1 MLFVDLRKLSIME
14 KVKPQVKSVAVACC
28 TYKRPEKLRCL
39 LSSLVEMKK
48 PDVPTKILIVDND
61 IEQSSKPV
69 VDEFL
74 DKLNIHYVVEK
85 NKGLSNA
92 RNGALKGAIELGV
105 SHIAFVDDDETVDE
119 NWLVTHI
126 DFYNQFENIYI
137 SNGPAYS
144 IFKENTPDYV
154 KKCTLFAPYVCK
166 KLGKIKKTCPSNN
179 VFMPIDIVKD
189 NDVYFST
196 EFNSSGGEDTD
207 FFGRLTALGFNIGW
221 NYNAKVYEI
230 VEESRTDFKWLM
242 KKAYNNGLITGCMK
256 AKKNKN
262 AFKKALYILDK
273 LIKVVVFAILAV
285 PAILFGMS
293 VFTNSLV
300 RLFSTVGLISGVMSF
315 NKSDFYG

>member
-1 MLFVDLRKLSIME
+1 ME

-74 DKLNIHYVVEK
+74 DKLDIHYIVEK

-119 NWLVTHI
+119 NWLVSHI

-144 IFKENTPDYV
+144 IFKENTPDYI
-154 KKCTLFAPYVCK
+154 KKCTIFAPYVCNE
-166 KLGKIKKTCPSNN
+166 LGKIKKTCPSNN
-179 VFMPIDIVKD
+179 VFMPVDVIKD
-189 NDVYFST
+189 NKVCFST
-196 EFNSSGGEDTD
+196 EFNFSGGEDTD
-207 FFGRLTALGFNIGW
+207 FFSRLTALGFNIGW

-230 VEESRTDFKWLM
+230 VDDSRANFKWIL
-242 KKAYNNGLITGCMK
+242 KRAYNNGLITGNMK
-256 AKKNKN
+256 AKSIQNI
-262 AFKKALYILDK
+262 FKKVLYIADK
-273 LIKVVVFAILAV
+273 LLKIVVFAILTV

-300 RLFSTVGLISGVMSF
+300 RLFCTVGLICGVTSI
-315 NKSDFYG
+315 NKSEFYG

>member
-1 MLFVDLRKLSIME
+1 ME

-74 DKLNIHYVVEK
+74 DKLDIHYIVEK

-119 NWLVTHI
+119 NWLVSHI

-144 IFKENTPDYV
+144 IFKENTPDYI
-154 KKCTLFAPYVCK
+154 KKCTIFAPYVCNE
-166 KLGKIKKTCPSNN
+166 LGKIKKTCPSNN
-179 VFMPIDIVKD
+179 VFMPVDVIKD
-189 NDVYFST
+189 NKVCFST
-196 EFNSSGGEDTD
+196 EFNFSGGEDTD
-207 FFGRLTALGFNIGW
+207 FFSRLTALGFNIGW

-230 VEESRTDFKWLM
+230 VDDSRANFKWIL
-242 KKAYNNGLITGCMK
+242 KRAYNNGLITGNMK
-256 AKKNKN
+256 AKSIQNI
-262 AFKKALYILDK
+262 FKKVLYIADK
-273 LIKVVVFAILAV
+273 LLKIVVFAILTV

-300 RLFSTVGLISGVMSF
+300 RLFCTVGLICGVMSI
-315 NKSDFYG
+315 NKSEFYG